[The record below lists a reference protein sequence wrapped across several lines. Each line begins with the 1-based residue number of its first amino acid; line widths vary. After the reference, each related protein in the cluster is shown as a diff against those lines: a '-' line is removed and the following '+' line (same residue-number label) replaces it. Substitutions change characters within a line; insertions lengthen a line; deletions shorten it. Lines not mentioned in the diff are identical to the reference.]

1 MKTALVPIEQHETL
15 GAILETA
22 FLFAKRYD
30 AYLEGLPAW
39 PTFASFVAVDP
50 MGAAA
55 IPPDTGDDEELVR
68 KARAEFE
75 SFMQDHGV
83 PRAGPKISGLS
94 YGWADGEPASDGTVA
109 SHGRIFDLTIVGRPT
124 STSPSPRMST
134 LEAAL
139 FESGRP
145 ILIAPPNAPEDLGQS
160 VMIAWNGS
168 TETARAT
175 AFSMPI
181 LTKAERVV
189 VLTVEGGT
197 VPGPS
202 GQALTD
208 MLIANGIPAEE
219 KTVPAGNE
227 AIGAAMLSNASALGC
242 DLVIKGAYTQSRVR
256 QMIFGGATSH
266 ILWSTE
272 LPVFMAN

>member
-1 MKTALVPIEQHETL
+1 MKTALVPIEQHDNLNT
-15 GAILETA
+15 ILETA
-22 FLFAKRYD
+22 CLFAKRND
-30 AYLEGLPAW
+30 SYLEGLPAW

-55 IPPDTGDDEELVR
+55 IPPDTGDDEELVQ
-68 KARAEFE
+68 KARTDFE
-75 SFMQDHGV
+75 GFMQEQGIS
-83 PRAGPKISGLS
+83 RAGPKISGLS

-109 SHGRIFDLTIVGRPT
+109 SHARIFDLTIVGRPT
-124 STSPSPRMST
+124 SSSPSPRMST

-145 ILIAPPNAPEDLGQS
+145 ILIAPPTAPKELGKS
-160 VMIAWNGS
+160 ILIAWNGS

-175 AFSMPI
+175 AFAMP
-181 LTKAERVV
+181 LLSKADRVV

-202 GQALTD
+202 GQALCD
-208 MLIANGIPAEE
+208 MLVANDVAAEE
-219 KTVPAGNE
+219 QTVSPGTE
-227 AIGAAMLSNASALGC
+227 PVGGAMLSNAAKLGC

>member
-1 MKTALVPIEQHETL
+1 MKTALVPIEQHENL
-15 GAILETA
+15 SAILETA
-22 FLFAKRYD
+22 CLFAARFD
-30 AYLEGLPAW
+30 TYLEGLPAW

-55 IPPDTGDDEELVR
+55 IPPDTGDDEELVH
-68 KARAEFE
+68 KTRAEYE
-75 SFMQDHGV
+75 GFMQEHGV
-83 PRAGPKISGLS
+83 PRAGPKITGQSF
-94 YGWADGEPASDGTVA
+94 GWADGEPASDGTVA
-109 SHGRIFDLTIVGRPT
+109 SHARIFDITIVGRPT
-124 STSPSPRMST
+124 SSSPSPRMST

-145 ILIAPPNAPEDLGQS
+145 ILIAPPTAPDHLGRS

-168 TETARAT
+168 TETARAV
-175 AFSMPI
+175 AFSMP
-181 LTKAERVV
+181 LLAKAERVV

-202 GQALTD
+202 GQALCD
-208 MLIANGIPAEE
+208 MLVANDIAAEE
-219 KTVPAGNE
+219 TTVPPGNL
-227 AIGAAMLSNASALGC
+227 AVGAAMLANAGSLGC